1 MFIIFEEKFIIE
13 VQLSIDIHRYLKMRY
28 FGFIE
33 EKFTG
38 IATHCISFGEKLTD
52 KPHEIIRPP
61 VAKGNKTF
69 LFDKTGNTLYSN
81 FLESQSS
88 EIEIFISP
96 NFNTAF
102 LCNFIEYLY
111 YLHLRRHDKTI
122 IHCSAFRLNNT
133 NVICPAGRNTGKTN
147 ILLESLAHGAVYLA
161 DDWLICGPNNELK
174 IFPKAINMQSYNILN
189 ARKLKELASVFNV
202 YEWLDALVNTTEF
215 FSENV
220 YNEIIEKS
228 QLFIPY
234 QQLPE
239 FKDDQIDNAFYR
251 QKFVWL
257 SKGVCGSNLCSS
269 KRVENSCIINHVLAT
284 RKIEHYPFDL
294 WNLIAVGLDNSSKI
308 INDDIDFNI
317 LKNLFRKQEYCYQL
331 TVASQNESSAAFKAL
346 MKIIE
351 E

>member
-1 MFIIFEEKFIIE
+1 M
-13 VQLSIDIHRYLKMRY
+13 
-28 FGFIE
+28 
-33 EKFTG
+33 
-38 IATHCISFGEKLTD
+38 
-52 KPHEIIRPP
+52 
-61 VAKGNKTF
+61 
-69 LFDKTGNTLYSN
+69 
-81 FLESQSS
+81 
-88 EIEIFISP
+88 
-96 NFNTAF
+96 
-102 LCNFIEYLY
+102 
-111 YLHLRRHDKTI
+111 
-122 IHCSAFRLNNT
+122 
-133 NVICPAGRNTGKTN
+133 
-147 ILLESLAHGAVYLA
+147 AHGAVYLA

-174 IFPKAINMQSYNILN
+174 IFSKAINVQSYNIPN

-202 YEWLDALVNTTEF
+202 YDWLDSLVNSTEF

-220 YNEIIEKS
+220 YNEIIKKS

-239 FKDDQIDNAFYR
+239 VIDNQVDNAFYR

-257 SKGVCGSNLCSS
+257 SKGECGSNLCSS

-317 LKNLFRKQEYCYQL
+317 FKNLFRKQEYCYQL

-346 MKIIE
+346 MKIVE